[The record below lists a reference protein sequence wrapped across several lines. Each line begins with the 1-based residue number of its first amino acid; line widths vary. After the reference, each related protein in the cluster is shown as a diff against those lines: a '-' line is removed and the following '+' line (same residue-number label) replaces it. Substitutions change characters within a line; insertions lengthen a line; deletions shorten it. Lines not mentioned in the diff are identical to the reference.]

1 MKKIIH
7 VKCSSGSKNADWNK
21 GIDIA
26 KKMYIHHKPLME
38 ALKNK

>member
-26 KKMYIHHKPLME
+26 KKMYIRHKPLME

>member
-7 VKCSSGSKNADWNK
+7 VKCSSANRSADWNK

-26 KKMYIHHKPLME
+26 KKMYMCHKPLME